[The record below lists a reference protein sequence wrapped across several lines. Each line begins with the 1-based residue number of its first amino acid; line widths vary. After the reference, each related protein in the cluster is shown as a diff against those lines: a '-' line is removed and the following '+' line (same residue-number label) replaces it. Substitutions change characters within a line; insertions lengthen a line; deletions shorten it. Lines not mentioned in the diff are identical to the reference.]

1 MHTMSS
7 ETIRLSLRRAIDD
20 ATATLAE
27 AGIASAR
34 WDAEQLAA
42 HLAGVDRGRLGLLE
56 SPGQEFFQ
64 RYRDAVSARARRV
77 PLQHLL
83 GTAAFGP
90 VLCTSDPGSS
100 SRVPKPRRCWNGPPR
115 NNFHRGPSSWTC
127 APGRAPWR

>member
-7 ETIRLSLRRAIDD
+7 GTIRLSLRRAIDD

-56 SPGQEFFQ
+56 FAG
-64 RYRDAVSARARRV
+64 
-77 PLQHLL
+77 
-83 GTAAFGP
+83 
-90 VLCTSDPGSS
+90 
-100 SRVPKPRRCWNGPPR
+100 SRVLPAVP
-115 NNFHRGPSSWTC
+115 
-127 APGRAPWR
+127 